1 MYDEKI
7 IIIFY
12 NSHKRNTNNGII
24 RNIYYK
30 LTKIINKKVW
40 KKSYKKKIKFKPR
53 GSNDIKRERELF
65 HCDGFEE
72 ERLW

>member
-30 LTKIINKKVW
+30 LTKIINKKV
-40 KKSYKKKIKFKPR
+40 
-53 GSNDIKRERELF
+53 
-65 HCDGFEE
+65 
-72 ERLW
+72 